1 MELLDQKIW
10 IIVIGLILFVL
21 LENVFPKEKIKFV
34 KKINRTFKNIF
45 FWVLNIGITPIIILP
60 ITIYATT
67 FNLHQTFVINHLLFQ
82 FLFHLV
88 IYDLFLYFWHRA
100 NHEVPFL
107 WRFHHVHHLDETL
120 DVSSGIRFHF
130 GEVVLSA
137 LVRCAV
143 IIVFNISLTNLLLI
157 EAIVFISSAFHHS
170 NIKLPQKLESILS
183 YIIVTP
189 SIHWVHHHKRQKE
202 TDSNYCA
209 IFSFWDYL
217 FGTKSKFK
225 RYLGMPIGVEG
236 DKEQSLSKL
245 ITRPLK

>member
-10 IIVIGLILFVL
+10 IILIGLILFVL

-100 NHEVPFL
+100 NHEIPFL

-143 IIVFNISLTNLLLI
+143 IIAFNISLTNLLLI

-170 NIKLPQKLESILS
+170 NIKLPQKFESILS
-183 YIIVTP
+183 HIIVTP

-202 TDSNYCA
+202 TDANYCA
-209 IFSFWDYL
+209 IFSFWDFL
-217 FGTKSKFK
+217 FGTKSNFK
-225 RYLGMPIGVEG
+225 RYPGMPIGVEG
-236 DKEQSLSKL
+236 DSDQPINKL